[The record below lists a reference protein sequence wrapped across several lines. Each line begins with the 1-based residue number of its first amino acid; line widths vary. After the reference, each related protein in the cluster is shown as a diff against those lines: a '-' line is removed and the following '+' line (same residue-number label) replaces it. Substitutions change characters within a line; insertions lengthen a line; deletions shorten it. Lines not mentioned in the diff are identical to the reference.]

1 MRSAVREWV
10 SRCVATLRRSRRDAD
25 LAEEIGA
32 HLTELTNE
40 HVRRGLPLYDARA
53 AARREF
59 GGVDQVKEHYR
70 DQQRVPLIETVL
82 QDIRYAWR
90 SFRKSPGFVCAVVLS
105 LGAGVGANAVVFTVL
120 NAVLLTSLPVRQP
133 NELVVV
139 APQATAASGDL
150 SAARF
155 SYPAFDAFRRVAP
168 LPQSLAAVSR
178 VARMYRRDR
187 DSHDLQLTRVQ
198 LVSGEFFPVL
208 RISAV

>member
-1 MRSAVREWV
+1 MNLKTGSRGSRFKRFKRFKRFTGSGGSMRSAVREWV

-120 NAVLLTSLPVRQP
+120 NAVLLPSLPVPQP

-155 SYPAFDAFRRVAP
+155 SYPAF
-168 LPQSLAAVSR
+168 
-178 VARMYRRDR
+178 
-187 DSHDLQLTRVQ
+187 
-198 LVSGEFFPVL
+198 
-208 RISAV
+208 